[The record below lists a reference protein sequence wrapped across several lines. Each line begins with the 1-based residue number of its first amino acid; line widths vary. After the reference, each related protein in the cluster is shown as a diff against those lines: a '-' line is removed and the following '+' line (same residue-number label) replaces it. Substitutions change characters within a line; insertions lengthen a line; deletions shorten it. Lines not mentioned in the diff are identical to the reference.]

1 MSLKSISRWLLAIG
15 CVGALPLVA
24 QTTSTSTT
32 ATTSS
37 TTSTKTEARHVTHK
51 AKTEMKETKA
61 EEKKE
66 TKAEEKK
73 ENKASEHHEM
83 KMAHHKA
90 RMAASGRL
98 VMDATRLA
106 AILDDSQSKA
116 SISTAALKTTANEA
130 NVLVGRVYAG
140 ARTASEKKAAREART
155 HVREMR
161 VAAMKGDDA
170 GAKSHAGMALPFV
183 YQVVDAATK

>member
-51 AKTEMKETKA
+51 AKTEM
-61 EEKKE
+61 KE